1 MHCTESM
8 AEIFPTITAK
18 NLNRKKVAIPDDFSE
33 KNLIVIVAFQRW
45 HQDLVDES
53 IETLEKENMNDNHHI
68 IEVPVIKQFSKLRRM
83 RLDGVMRAGIRDYDI
98 RQRTITAY
106 LDKQVFRSSLN
117 IPNEDTVYWFLV
129 DHTTKAI
136 LLRGSGV
143 ITSEQLGQIKSAS
156 LKIIR

>member
-1 MHCTESM
+1 MHFTGSM
-8 AEIFPTITAK
+8 AEIFPTISAK
-18 NLNRKKVAIPDDFSE
+18 NLNKEKVAIPDDFSE

-68 IEVPVIKQFSKLRRM
+68 IEVPVIKQFSRLLRM

-106 LDKQVFRSSLN
+106 LDKQAFRSSLN

-129 DHTTKAI
+129 HHASKNI

-143 ITSEQLGQIKSAS
+143 ITSEQIDQIKSVS
-156 LKIIR
+156 E

>member
-1 MHCTESM
+1 
-8 AEIFPTITAK
+8 
-18 NLNRKKVAIPDDFSE
+18 LNKKKVAIPDDFSE

-53 IETLEKENMNDNHHI
+53 IETLEKENMNDSHHI

-129 DHTTKAI
+129 DHTTKSI

>member
-1 MHCTESM
+1 M

-18 NLNRKKVAIPDDFSE
+18 NLNKNKVAIPDDFSE

-156 LKIIR
+156 SQNHR